1 MAEQKIGPVLD
12 GLGVTLDMEDDDLI
26 ASAVVL
32 AKVVDNDGQVALYI
46 GVSHG
51 LSWIDQLGL
60 LAAAQQV
67 SQQTTIGPRD
77 ED

>member
-1 MAEQKIGPVLD
+1 MTEQKIGPILD
-12 GLGVTLDMEDDDLI
+12 GLGVTLDMDDGDLI

-32 AKVVDNDGQVALYI
+32 AKVIDSDGDVSLYI
-46 GVSHG
+46 GTSDG

-60 LAAAQQV
+60 LAAAHQV